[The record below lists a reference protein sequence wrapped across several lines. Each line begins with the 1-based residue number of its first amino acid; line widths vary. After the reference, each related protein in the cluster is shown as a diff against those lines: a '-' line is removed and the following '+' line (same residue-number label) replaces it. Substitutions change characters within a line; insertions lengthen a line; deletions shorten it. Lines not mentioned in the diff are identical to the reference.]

1 MAVYYVFD
9 LDGTLT
15 NQYSYFYFLSDFK
28 PRGVYRAED
37 DTEHTPYL
45 NTTHQDILDTAYT
58 QFVNL
63 VAVKESSETPLG
75 LLRPGILP
83 VCREI
88 LRQQKEGLCISALMY
103 SNNPNPMVLEFVR
116 DVIHKILGAPI
127 FCTLA
132 DWTHPLRTSEI
143 TPGQPGAA
151 EKTWDT
157 LHQIIMKECGGQQV
171 TPRQVMFIDDQ
182 HHPNLEDVLPSGNY
196 IRVSPYTFKSSIDS
210 IKPLYIQAMKHVK
223 GSRAVLHYV
232 HSNSGNEISTL
243 ENHIVQIK
251 NDSPQAAAFGTL
263 APLPDA
269 SVRKL
274 LSAVSIFPEQSKLR
288 GGGGGGG
295 SQKKNHKTR
304 RNRVSHYTSPTYTQ
318 KRRRSDLSIQKKIRH
333 RR

>member
-28 PRGVYRAED
+28 PRGVYRTD
-37 DTEHTPYL
+37 DSEYTPHL
-45 NTTHQDILDTAYT
+45 NTEYQDVLDTAYT
-58 QFVNL
+58 QFVHL
-63 VAVKESSETPLG
+63 VAVKESSKTPLG
-75 LLRPGILP
+75 LLRPGILS

-88 LRQQKEGLCISALMY
+88 LRQQKEGLCDSALMY

-132 DWTHPLRTSEI
+132 DWNHPLRTSEI

-157 LHQIIMKECGGQQV
+157 LHQIITKECGGHQV
-171 TPRQVMFIDDQ
+171 TPQHVMFFDDQ
-182 HHPNLEDVLPSGNY
+182 HHPNLEEVLPSGNY
-196 IRVSPYTFKSSIDS
+196 IRVSPYTFKTSIDS
-210 IKPLYIQAMKHVK
+210 IKPLYIKAMKHTK
-223 GSRAVLHYV
+223 GARAVLHYI

-243 ENHIVQIK
+243 QNHTAQIK
-251 NDSPQAAAFGTL
+251 NDSPQAAVFGTL
-263 APLPDA
+263 APHPDT
-269 SVRKL
+269 SVRKM
-274 LSAVSIFPEQSKLR
+274 LSAVRSFPERSKR
-288 GGGGGGG
+288 CDEK
-295 SQKKNHKTR
+295 SCKKNHKTR
-304 RNRVSHYTSPTYTQ
+304 RNRISHYNPPTHTH
-318 KRRRSDLSIQKKIRH
+318 KRHVSESIILKNFRH